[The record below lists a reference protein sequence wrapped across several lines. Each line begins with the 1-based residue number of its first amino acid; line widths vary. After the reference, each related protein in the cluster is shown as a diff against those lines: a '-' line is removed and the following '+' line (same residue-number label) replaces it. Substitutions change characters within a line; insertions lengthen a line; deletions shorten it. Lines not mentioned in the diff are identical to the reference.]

1 MQMMCTVYDV
11 LVAAK
16 ASIVLLSQVPSIVPK
31 QENWCVRR
39 RILSSSDASSKCL
52 ELHVWLQLHPKVAFS
67 LPFSSVFLRQYL
79 FSVAPLVTN
88 PLNPSNCFELQQW
101 QSGSMSS
108 IKPALVWP
116 WFSSWSISS
125 ATCDGVLS
133 KGKQTS
139 GQGKTSTTI
148 RMLRLMMWSVR
159 TMPAA
164 SFRMTLK
171 TFQSVWSWF
180 GLLLWL
186 WLLLTL
192 PLKMERP
199 CALRTWCLLA
209 SFVSFGCSTQSSTS
223 SNSGC
228 RAALS
233 SSWACAVYLD
243 WWSWWLCVHFACQ
256 RHQALLGEC
265 QE

>member
-1 MQMMCTVYDV
+1 MH
-11 LVAAK
+11 L
-16 ASIVLLSQVPSIVPK
+16 
-31 QENWCVRR
+31 R
-39 RILSSSDASSKCL
+39 
-52 ELHVWLQLHPKVAFS
+52 LHPKVAFS
-67 LPFSSVFLRQYL
+67 LPFSSVFLLQYL
-79 FSVAPLVTN
+79 VSVAPLVTS
-88 PLNPSNCFELQQW
+88 PFNPSSRFELQQW
-101 QSGSMSS
+101 QSGCLNS
-108 IKPALVWP
+108 IKPAVVWP

-125 ATCDGVLS
+125 ATCDGALPR
-133 KGKQTS
+133 GKQTS
-139 GQGKTSTTI
+139 GQKRTSTTM

-180 GLLLWL
+180 GLLSWQ
-186 WLLLTL
+186 WMLLTL
-192 PLKMERP
+192 CLKMERLP
-199 CALRTWCLLA
+199 ALRTWCSLA
-209 SFVSFGCSTQSSTS
+209 SFVSFVCSTQSSTS

-243 WWSWWLCVHFACQ
+243 WWSWWSCVHFTCQ